1 MIGKEGR
8 IVAVANSG
16 IMIGPL
22 NVTTLVCHN
31 GI

>member
-1 MIGKEGR
+1 MIDKEGS
-8 IVAVANSG
+8 IVAVANNS
-16 IMIGPL
+16 IIIGPL